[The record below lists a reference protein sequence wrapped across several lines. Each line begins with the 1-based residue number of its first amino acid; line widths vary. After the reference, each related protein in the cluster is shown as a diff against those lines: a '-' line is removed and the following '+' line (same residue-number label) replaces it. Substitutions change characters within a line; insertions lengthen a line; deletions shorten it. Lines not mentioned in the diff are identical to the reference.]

1 MTAPQNVTTVPRLLT
16 VPETAECLRT
26 TTGAVYQ
33 MVARG
38 QLPGVI
44 RLGGRVL
51 VREDDLIQWLNHNR
65 TPSPKE

>member
-1 MTAPQNVTTVPRLLT
+1 MTAPQNVTTVPRLHP
-16 VPETAECLRT
+16 VPETAQCLRT

-44 RLGGRVL
+44 RLGRPYSSA
-51 VREDDLIQWLNHNR
+51 R
-65 TPSPKE
+65 TI